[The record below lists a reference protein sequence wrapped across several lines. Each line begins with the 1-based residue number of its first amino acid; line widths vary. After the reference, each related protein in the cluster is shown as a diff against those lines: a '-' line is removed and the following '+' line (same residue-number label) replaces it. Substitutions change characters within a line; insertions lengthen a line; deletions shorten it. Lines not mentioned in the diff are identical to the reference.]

1 MDDKQALA
9 TSIARRGE
17 VIGNNYIL
25 DDVLGIG
32 GMGVVHVALQRSL
45 ERTVAIK
52 VPRPELVNDPHVRR
66 MFRNEALAGSRAN
79 HRNIVGVLDFGSD
92 SGVPYLVM
100 EHVVGPRL
108 GQLLHELGPLP
119 LDAALDMVRQIV
131 AGLEDAH
138 ANGVVHADVKCDNV
152 LVQTM
157 RDGSVTP
164 RLIDFGVAHL
174 VDRKLPL
181 ASRTDPMVT
190 GTPEYVAPE
199 VARGQ
204 RPTPAA
210 DVYAVGVMLYE
221 LVAGTTPFC
230 GESSGAILT
239 SKLEAEAMPLRRRCP
254 ELEISSELDELV
266 SRTLARDPHE
276 RPADGRELGQCL
288 DAASKGSAPFQPIT
302 TLVTSAFSTEAITA
316 TMERID
322 TPLPKVRPSI
332 TQRRLHVLAAIR
344 GGSVERIATA
354 YLELARELVDDHQLV
369 GAEAELEE
377 AVDLLMGSEG
387 HGPVWRLLLSLA
399 ALYDHRGDHVRAR
412 LAARAARDHAAETGS
427 ALGRERSER
436 LCARLG

>member
-9 TSIARRGE
+9 RSIARRGE
-17 VIGNNYIL
+17 VIGNNYVL
-25 DDVLGIG
+25 DGVLGIG
-32 GMGVVHVALQRSL
+32 GMGVVHAALQRSL

-52 VPRPELVNDPHVRR
+52 LPRPELVNDPHVRR
-66 MFRNEALAGSRAN
+66 MFRNEALAGSRAS

-92 SGVPYLVM
+92 CGVPYLVM
-100 EHVVGPRL
+100 EHIVGPRL

-164 RLIDFGVAHL
+164 RLIDFGVAQL
-174 VDRKLPL
+174 VD
-181 ASRTDPMVT
+181 SRVALDAIDPMVT

-199 VARGQ
+199 VARGE

-221 LVAGTTPFC
+221 LVAGMTPFC
-230 GESSGAILT
+230 GESAEAIL
-239 SKLEAEAMPLRRRCP
+239 SNKLEADAVPLRRRCP
-254 ELEISSELDELV
+254 DLEMSSELDELV
-266 SRTLARDPHE
+266 SRTLARDPDE
-276 RPADGRELGQCL
+276 RPADGHELGRCL
-288 DAASKGSAPFQPIT
+288 DAACRRSSPFQPV
-302 TLVTSAFSTEAITA
+302 TLVSSIFSTEAITA
-316 TMERID
+316 TMPRID
-322 TPLPKVRPSI
+322 ASPTKPRPSI
-332 TQRRLHVLAAIR
+332 TERRLQVLAAIR
-344 GGSVERIATA
+344 GGSVERITTA
-354 YLELARELVDDHQLV
+354 YLELARELVDHQQLV

-427 ALGRERSER
+427 TLGRERSER

>member
-17 VIGNNYIL
+17 VIGNNYVL
-25 DDVLGIG
+25 EDVVGIG
-32 GMGVVHVALQRSL
+32 GMGVVHLALQRSL

-52 VPRPELVNDPHVRR
+52 VPRPELVNDPYVRR
-66 MFRNEALAGSRAN
+66 MFRNEALAGSRSN
-79 HRNIVGVLDFGSD
+79 HRNIVGILDFGSD

-100 EHVVGPRL
+100 EHIVGPRL

-152 LVQTM
+152 LVQTL

-164 RLIDFGVAHL
+164 RLIDFGVAEL
-174 VDRKLPL
+174 VDRKP
-181 ASRTDPMVT
+181 SRTEPMVT

-199 VARGQ
+199 VARGL

-221 LVAGTTPFC
+221 LVAGATPFC
-230 GESSGAILT
+230 GENAGAILA
-239 SKLEAEAMPLRRRCP
+239 SKLETDAMPLRRRCP
-254 ELEISSELDELV
+254 TLEISSELDELV
-266 SRTLARDPHE
+266 SRTLARDPDE
-276 RPADGRELGQCL
+276 RPVDGRELGRCL
-288 DAASKGSAPFQPIT
+288 DAVAKGTAPFLPIT
-302 TLVTSAFSTEAITA
+302 ITSSFSTEAITA
-316 TMERID
+316 TMDRVD
-322 TPLPKVRPSI
+322 TPLPKPRPSI